1 MRLTII
7 LILFNLLT
15 LNNSLS
21 SELAKGLKKID
32 DYKIKGKKNF
42 LSDFEALVSDNLANI
57 VIEIP
62 KNTNQKWEVSKIDGS
77 LEHEFFMGTPRI
89 INYGNYPVNYGMIPK
104 TVLPINLGGDGDPLD
119 AIVLGNPLPRGTV
132 LKAKIIGLLKMT
144 DTGEQDDKIVAV
156 QEDSIYY
163 KFNDVNEILE
173 NDDQLLI
180 EISEW
185 FESYKGNNIVSF
197 INYSSQNE
205 AINLIKFASKN
216 YIRYGVRPR

>member
-7 LILFNLLT
+7 LILFNLLS

-42 LSDFEALVSDNLANI
+42 LSDFESLVSDTRANI

-205 AINLIKFASKN
+205 AINLIKFASKS

>member
-42 LSDFEALVSDNLANI
+42 LSDFESLVSETRANI

-89 INYGNYPVNYGMIPK
+89 INNGNYPVNYGMIPK
-104 TVLPINLGGDGDPLD
+104 ELNSVLFLTFFM
-119 AIVLGNPLPRGTV
+119 VTFS
-132 LKAKIIGLLKMT
+132 
-144 DTGEQDDKIVAV
+144 GE
-156 QEDSIYY
+156 S
-163 KFNDVNEILE
+163 
-173 NDDQLLI
+173 
-180 EISEW
+180 
-185 FESYKGNNIVSF
+185 
-197 INYSSQNE
+197 
-205 AINLIKFASKN
+205 
-216 YIRYGVRPR
+216 RYQ

>member
-42 LSDFEALVSDNLANI
+42 LSDFESLVSDTRANI

-205 AINLIKFASKN
+205 AINLIKFASKS

>member
-42 LSDFEALVSDNLANI
+42 LSDFESLVSDTRANI

>member
-1 MRLTII
+1 
-7 LILFNLLT
+7 
-15 LNNSLS
+15 
-21 SELAKGLKKID
+21 
-32 DYKIKGKKNF
+32 
-42 LSDFEALVSDNLANI
+42 
-57 VIEIP
+57 
-62 KNTNQKWEVSKIDGS
+62 
-77 LEHEFFMGTPRI
+77 
-89 INYGNYPVNYGMIPK
+89 
-104 TVLPINLGGDGDPLD
+104 
-119 AIVLGNPLPRGTV
+119 
-132 LKAKIIGLLKMT
+132 MT